1 MSSKRNLLTI
11 PFNNEFVGDL
21 SKRRYFILM
30 YIFSKKF
37 DKVSREIFYG
47 KSESFFKLKL
57 FVYIFFAVKR
67 IRFLY
72 KTIQTKMPPESDG
85 RSHRRFYNS
94 DLHPIYSSCV
104 IPTRSRRELAY
115 LQTTHVTDGCSKQN

>member
-1 MSSKRNLLTI
+1 MKTSISSTRFEL
-11 PFNNEFVGDL
+11 FMV
-21 SKRRYFILM
+21 
-30 YIFSKKF
+30 YIQNCTK
-37 DKVSREIFYG
+37 
-47 KSESFFKLKL
+47 
-57 FVYIFFAVKR
+57 VYIFFAVKR

-104 IPTRSRRELAY
+104 IPTRNQFAALNAVTEASYSEHTFNNSNW
-115 LQTTHVTDGCSKQN
+115 QHVMYSPPMPITPGKQHDDAEAKQH